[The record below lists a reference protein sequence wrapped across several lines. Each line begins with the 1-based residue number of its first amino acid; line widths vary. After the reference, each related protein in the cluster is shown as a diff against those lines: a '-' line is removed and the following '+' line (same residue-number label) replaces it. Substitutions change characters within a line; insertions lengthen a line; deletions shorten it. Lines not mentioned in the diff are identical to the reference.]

1 MPAKVKSKQ
10 TAPKAPVYQ
19 EAIVPAEENARG
31 AIRIASGAIATIVRR
46 AACSVEGVTRITG
59 NSLVDSIADFVGS
72 KKIQD
77 RAIQV
82 SIRKSAVAVELSVNV
97 SYGVSLPAV
106 ASAVQQTVAEQIESI
121 TGLSVSQVN
130 VIIREMEDISEAEAE
145 E

>member
-1 MPAKVKSKQ
+1 M
-10 TAPKAPVYQ
+10 
-19 EAIVPAEENARG
+19 
-31 AIRIASGAIATIVRR
+31 
-46 AACSVEGVTRITG
+46 EGVTRITG

-106 ASAVQQTVAEQIESI
+106 ASAVPEQIESI

-130 VIIREMEDISEAEAE
+130 VIIREMEDISEAEE
-145 E
+145 EE